1 MTIDF
6 LPLRCKKKI
15 KKKNGK
21 KQANQ
26 EGPSRYLS
34 QLCLEQGQ
42 NGDRAEYIV
51 DDDPLDEILH
61 SYIGTSTYF
70 LNRIQLEAKSM
81 LRFEFPFHW
90 VGMVLNACIRGEREK
105 GKTTTKEGEGEQ
117 PKQQP
122 LFNQKLVR
130 HPRTKPT
137 RINQINDSTH

>member
-1 MTIDF
+1 M
-6 LPLRCKKKI
+6 RCKKKI

-51 DDDPLDEILH
+51 DDDLLDEILH

-117 PKQQP
+117 TQTTALIQP
-122 LFNQKLVR
+122 EVGAASKNQTNENKSN
-130 HPRTKPT
+130 K
-137 RINQINDSTH
+137 